1 MPILLAVPA
10 VDYYVGA
17 QLANT
22 AARDGELA
30 STVTSRAQDRKSNKI
45 GIKFKKIQNH

>member
-10 VDYYVGA
+10 VDYSVAA

-22 AARDGELA
+22 VARDGEPA
-30 STVTSRAQDRKSNKI
+30 STVTSGAQDRKSNKI
-45 GIKFKKIQNH
+45 GIKFKKIQTH